1 MPPASGGTGEQQ
13 QQQPMDCASLEADK
27 DHDAMFND
35 PVSLRAI
42 ISEYRTLKA
51 RVPQLEA
58 DLEVAR
64 ADATEARLERAAA
77 AAAADRPPPRPEQSP
92 WLSLTNGTLVT
103 VSGLVGTCKERSVNI
118 MLPHIGIAFHLSRA
132 IFELAPQVL
141 LSVVFFAT
149 FVFSTVTT
157 TYAGHLDRAHSPRS
171 ARLASLSVPASSSPR
186 KASQQAPGGRPKT
199 TWNRPEL
206 GEMAA
211 SRGAVCFAMIP

>member
-1 MPPASGGTGEQQ
+1 
-13 QQQPMDCASLEADK
+13 MDCASLEADK

-64 ADATEARLERAAA
+64 ADAKEAHLERAAA

-157 TYAGHLDRAHSPRS
+157 TYAGHLNRVHSPRS
-171 ARLASLSVPASSSPR
+171 ARARPFQCPPR
-186 KASQQAPGGRPKT
+186 VRRARLHSRPQGHPRGRPQT

>member
-103 VSGLVGTCKERSVNI
+103 VSVW
-118 MLPHIGIAFHLSRA
+118 
-132 IFELAPQVL
+132 
-141 LSVVFFAT
+141 
-149 FVFSTVTT
+149 
-157 TYAGHLDRAHSPRS
+157 S
-171 ARLASLSVPASSSPR
+171 ARARS
-186 KASQQAPGGRPKT
+186 
-199 TWNRPEL
+199 
-206 GEMAA
+206 
-211 SRGAVCFAMIP
+211 GA

>member
-103 VSGLVGTCKERSVNI
+103 VSGLVGMCKERSVNI
-118 MLPHIGIAFHLSRA
+118 MLPAIGIAFHLSRA
-132 IFELAPQVL
+132 IFELAPQRAAQHRL
-141 LSVVFFAT
+141 LRDVRLFD
-149 FVFSTVTT
+149 
-157 TYAGHLDRAHSPRS
+157 GDDDIRRPPRS
-171 ARLASLSVPASSSPR
+171 CALATKRARSSLSVPASSSPR
-186 KASQQAPGGRPKT
+186 KASQQAQGRPQT
-199 TWNRPEL
+199 SWNRPEL
-206 GEMAA
+206 CEMAA